1 MSHKDGS
8 DIHITLEDIVR
19 LLKLH
24 FVKNYLKI
32 CLVNIKTTF
41 CQKLFQKL
49 A

>member
-24 FVKNYLKI
+24 FVKNYLK
-32 CLVNIKTTF
+32 N
-41 CQKLFQKL
+41 
-49 A
+49 